1 MRIDILNSNGQSTG
15 RSIELPDTIFG
26 IEPNEHAM
34 YLAVKQFN
42 AAQRQGTH
50 KSKEK
55 WKSHELPKI
64 QTPKGT
70 EWSQRA
76 DI

>member
-1 MRIDILNSNGQSTG
+1 MRIDVLNSNGQSTG
-15 RSIELPDTIFG
+15 RSIELPDAIFG

-55 WKSHELPKI
+55 WEIARTTKNSSAKRVPEVPELVL
-64 QTPKGT
+64 
-70 EWSQRA
+70 
-76 DI
+76 